1 MKYQGDALS
10 KFPEQIQQVLEQHQ
24 PHGLKISDFR
34 SIVIAGLGGSG
45 IGGHITKT
53 LCADTSPVPI
63 EVISDYELPAYVN
76 GETLVIASS
85 YSGNT
90 EETISMYQQAHQRGA
105 PIVALSTGGHIIEK
119 AQSDHYTY
127 YKAVPGFQPRMALG
141 YSLTRLLL
149 IVEELGLGDFR
160 PALEASVKRLGGN
173 RESFISRAQQIMD
186 QFPRAKED
194 KYVVV
199 ADRLTK
205 PFALRFCQQI
215 NENSKQDAF
224 MIELPEANH
233 NVMETHYGKQ
243 ASNYVLM
250 NGKAHERIGLRF
262 GFLRELLE
270 GEGNHV
276 SYHEL
281 DARQLPDMLEL
292 SYVLDW
298 YSLLLADAKN
308 LNSEAIPNINALKD
322 YLGKH

>member
-10 KFPEQIQQVLEQHQ
+10 KFPEQIQHVLENHK
-24 PHGLKISDFR
+24 PHGLKASDFR
-34 SIVIAGLGGSG
+34 NIVIAGLGGSG
-45 IGGHITKT
+45 IGGHITKS

-63 EVISDYELPAYVN
+63 EVISDYGLPAYVD

-90 EETISMYQQAHQRGA
+90 EETLSMYQQAHQQGA
-105 PIVALSTGGHIIEK
+105 PIIALSTGGHILEK

-127 YKAVPGFQPRMALG
+127 YEAVPGFQPRMALG

-160 PALEASVKRLGGN
+160 RGLEATVARLSGN
-173 RESFISRAQQIMD
+173 RETFISRAQQIMD
-186 QFPRAKED
+186 QFPKAKED

-199 ADRLTK
+199 ADRLTA

-215 NENSKQDAF
+215 NENSKHDAF
-224 MIELPEANH
+224 VVELPEANH
-233 NVMETHYGKQ
+233 NVMETHYGQQ
-243 ASNYVLM
+243 ASNFVLM
-250 NGKAHERIGLRF
+250 DGMAHERTQLRF
-262 GFLRELLE
+262 QFLKDLLKR
-270 GEGNHV
+270 EGNHILHHQV
-276 SYHEL
+276 
-281 DARQLPDMLEL
+281 DARQLPDILEL
-292 SYVLDW
+292 SYVQDW

-322 YLGKH
+322 YLARH